1 MKKLLASV
9 LAITM
14 CATMAVPAFATA
26 NEIEINQGSTDKDA
40 EIDVILE
47 VAPTYTVTI
56 PATVEL
62 EKEDNSSAPV
72 TIYSQRA
79 YITAE
84 NVRLEEGQT
93 LQVTINTDYT
103 LATSEDDAEYTLPYT
118 ISGDSGAVS
127 GEDALVAEFETG
139 TEEQSQ
145 PLTFRAEDPE
155 YAGDYSDTVT
165 FTVSV
170 YEDTTITVTPDPDY
184 GEGDITV
191 GF

>member
-62 EKEDNSSAPV
+62 EKEGNSSAPV
-72 TIYSQRA
+72 TIYSQ
-79 YITAE
+79 
-84 NVRLEEGQT
+84 
-93 LQVTINTDYT
+93 
-103 LATSEDDAEYTLPYT
+103 
-118 ISGDSGAVS
+118 
-127 GEDALVAEFETG
+127 
-139 TEEQSQ
+139 
-145 PLTFRAEDPE
+145 
-155 YAGDYSDTVT
+155 
-165 FTVSV
+165 
-170 YEDTTITVTPDPDY
+170 
-184 GEGDITV
+184 
-191 GF
+191 